1 MATIPQS
8 RPAEPYYLRNFRT
21 LADAVLERDGAL
33 LDVEERAWL
42 ESIPL
47 LPLSARLLLLRLAGR
62 REGWLRRSRLRYPE
76 VPDLDAA
83 LAELETRHWLET
95 APGPQVPLEVLADSL
110 THAEVVHVL
119 QTAGQPMRGTATA
132 CRSRLTALLR
142 GESSRGAQLGLWG
155 EPGSP
160 GDALAGLDRWVRL
173 RHPGLFRLLELLY
186 FGNRHQ
192 DLRQFLLSEMGLLR
206 HEPVPLSSR
215 GLFQSRAEAMEL
227 LETGGRLDNLQTGL
241 ETLRRELRGWR
252 KGKRMNPGAAR
263 LARDL
268 LREAWSLASP
278 SRLGPPEAG
287 LPPQAGAA
295 QLRRARL
302 RALLTGAAL
311 LERLG
316 RPGAAAVWQR
326 MALELGADGR
336 TRCDSW
342 RRLVVNLKQ
351 SGRPESS
358 LLACRQA
365 LGEQP
370 GPLLEHELRQ
380 RLGEAAAPRC
390 PAALRLSAPRHP
402 GHWGGRTLI
411 QDAAGTPLPVEA
423 WVLAHEARDGWKGLH
438 AENLLLRALVGL
450 AAWRL
455 IFAPASGAFLHRFQA
470 APLDWGRPGFLERR
484 AEEWRLLHN
493 RLRQERHRAGVRER
507 LRSRRGVQNPLV
519 AWSVFTDAVPGEP
532 DTQAELWRRGLDIL
546 LEGIPGQHLAD
557 LARRI
562 LEQPGELGHGWPD
575 LLLWREDEAGRVLEW
590 RLAEVKGP
598 GDTLSL
604 AQRLWLD
611 WLVERELPVEL
622 VHVDTVA

>member
-1 MATIPQS
+1 MATNPHP

-21 LADAVLERDGAL
+21 LADAVLERDSAVL
-33 LDVEERAWL
+33 EEEDRTRL
-42 ESIPL
+42 ESVFQ
-47 LPLSARLLLLRLAGR
+47 LPLTARLLLLRLAGR

-76 VPDLDAA
+76 LPDLDEA
-83 LAELETRHWLET
+83 LAELEARQWLDT
-95 APGPQVPLEVLADSL
+95 APNPHVPLEELVDSL

-119 QTAGQPMRGTATA
+119 QAAGQPPRGTATA
-132 CRSRLTALLR
+132 CRMRLADLLR
-142 GESSRGAQLGLWG
+142 DGDLRDTQLGLWG
-155 EPGSP
+155 EPGTP
-160 GDALAGLDRWVRL
+160 AGALSDLDRWVRL

-192 DLRQFLLSEMGLLR
+192 DLRQFLLSEMGRLR
-206 HEPVPLSSR
+206 HETVAVSPH
-215 GLFQSRAEAMEL
+215 GLFRTRAEALEL
-227 LETGGRLDNLQTGL
+227 LEVGERLDNLQTGL

-278 SRLGPPEAG
+278 PRLGPPEAG

-302 RALLTGAAL
+302 RALLIGAAL

-326 MALELGADGR
+326 MALELGVDGR
-336 TRCDSW
+336 SRCDAW

-358 LLACRQA
+358 LLACRHA

-370 GPLLEHELRQ
+370 GPLLERELRR
-380 RLGEAAAPRC
+380 RLGE
-390 PAALRLSAPRHP
+390 PAILRSPAVRRLSALRHP
-402 GHWGGRTLI
+402 GHWGGRTLL
-411 QDAAGTPLPVEA
+411 QDELGTPLTVEI
-423 WVLAHEARDGWKGLH
+423 WVLLHEEREGWKGLH

-455 IFAPASGAFLHRFQA
+455 IFAPVAGAFLHRFQT
-470 APLDWGRPGFLERR
+470 APLDWGRPGFLDRR
-484 AEEWRLLHN
+484 ADEWRRLHS
-493 RLRQERHRAGVRER
+493 RLRQDRHRAGVRER
-507 LRSRRGVQNPLV
+507 LHSRLGVQNPLV
-519 AWSVFTDAVPGEP
+519 AWNVFTDAVPGGP
-532 DTQAELWRRGLDIL
+532 DSQAELWRRGLDIL
-546 LEGIPGQHLAD
+546 LEGLPGRCVAE
-557 LARRI
+557 LARLI

-575 LLLWREDEAGRVLEW
+575 LLLWREDETGRVLEW
-590 RLAEVKGP
+590 RLVEVKGP
-598 GDTLSL
+598 GDQLFA

-611 WLVERELPVEL
+611 WLQERGLPVE
-622 VHVDTVA
+622 VIHVDAAG